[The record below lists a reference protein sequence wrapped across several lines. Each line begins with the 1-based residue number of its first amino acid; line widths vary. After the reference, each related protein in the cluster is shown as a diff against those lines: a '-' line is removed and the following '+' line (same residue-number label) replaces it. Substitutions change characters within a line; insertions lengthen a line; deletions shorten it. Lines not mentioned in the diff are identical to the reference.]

1 GYMNGDMGL
10 GKTFDMPWDDK
21 QKLQLR
27 WDVFNVANYQP
38 FGAIDNS
45 RSGFGVARD
54 PKLRNLTPPSN
65 WSNFT
70 AIQGSPREMQ
80 VALRYSF

>member
-1 GYMNGDMGL
+1 
-10 GKTFDMPWDDK
+10 MPYNE
-21 QKLQLR
+21 QHKLQLR
-27 WDVFNVANYQP
+27 WDVFNVANFQP

-45 RSGFGVARD
+45 RTGFGVARD
-54 PKLRNLTPPSN
+54 PKLRNLNPPKN

-70 AIQGSPREMQ
+70 AIQGLPRVMQ

>member
-1 GYMNGDMGL
+1 MNGDMGL
-10 GKTFDMPWDDK
+10 SKSFEMPWNEQ

-38 FGAIDNS
+38 FGAIDTS

-54 PKLRNLTPPSN
+54 PLRRNLTPPSN
-65 WSNFT
+65 WANFT
-70 AIQGSPREMQ
+70 AIQGQPRQMQ
-80 VALRYSF
+80 IALRYSF